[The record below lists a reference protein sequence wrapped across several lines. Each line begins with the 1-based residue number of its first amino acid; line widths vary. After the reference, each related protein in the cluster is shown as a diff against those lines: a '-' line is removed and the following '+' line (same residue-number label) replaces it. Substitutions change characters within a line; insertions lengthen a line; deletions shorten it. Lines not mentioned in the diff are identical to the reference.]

1 MAGFS
6 KTKNEID
13 LSNRTIRWVLLVFFY
28 KFCCFYFPGCEQKFC
43 EFSQK
48 GFESFQKTAICES
61 LATNRFDSFFKNYKY
76 VLLIFEFEA
85 EEIGS
90 FALIFRKGCRKR
102 ILCVLSR
109 FWRRNLKKW
118 SFFHQL
124 RVLNKDIGL
133 WYRSFSKHLLTRAKN
148 FQNSLQNC
156 VLLSQRWTPRK
167 SSLTKFQSFKI
178 ALRPR
183 GPKSF
188 WSFGE
193 NALARSSEQLSE
205 SMWTKRGKKFEI
217 VFFIVF
223 GVYGENLIFDKT
235 VLAKS
240 NVRCPKDQL
249 GRLLF
254 WKSYKVFLFRT
265 LIKTISDPGEKNQKR
280 WIKSL
285 STSSDMQ
292 WKAKT
297 FVWMK
302 FFAFSNL
309 EMEHK
314 NLGFL
319 AKNYRLD
326 CEKSNL
332 RVPSYFRWKKTIKVK
347 LFIFSGNWM
356 KNRIL
361 GKIFFEV
368 KFSQHSWRISLLF
381 VQT

>member
-1 MAGFS
+1 MSLADFEEEIWKNGRFSINYGFWTKIS
-6 KTKNEID
+6 VFDIGHSANTFLPGQRIFRTVYKTA
-13 LSNRTIRWVLLVFFY
+13 
-28 KFCCFYFPGCEQKFC
+28 FYFPRGEPQEKILWRNSKVLESLYDLGDQKAFGVLAKTLWQGRQNSFLSPCEQ
-43 EFSQK
+43 
-48 GFESFQKTAICES
+48 I
-61 LATNRFDSFFKNYKY
+61 
-76 VLLIFEFEA
+76 
-85 EEIGS
+85 EE
-90 FALIFRKGCRKR
+90 
-102 ILCVLSR
+102 
-109 FWRRNLKKW
+109 
-118 SFFHQL
+118 
-124 RVLNKDIGL
+124 
-133 WYRSFSKHLLTRAKN
+133 
-148 FQNSLQNC
+148 
-156 VLLSQRWTPRK
+156 
-167 SSLTKFQSFKI
+167 
-178 ALRPR
+178 
-183 GPKSF
+183 
-188 WSFGE
+188 
-193 NALARSSEQLSE
+193 
-205 SMWTKRGKKFEI
+205 KKFEI

-235 VLAKS
+235 VLAKP

-249 GRLLF
+249 DRLLF

-285 STSSDMQ
+285 PTSSDMQ